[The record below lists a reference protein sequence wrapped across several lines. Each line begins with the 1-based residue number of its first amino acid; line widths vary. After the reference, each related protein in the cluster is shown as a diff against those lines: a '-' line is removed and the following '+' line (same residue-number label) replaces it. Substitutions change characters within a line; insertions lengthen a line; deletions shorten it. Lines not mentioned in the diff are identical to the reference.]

1 MIAALIVAAGQGVRM
16 GSTLRKQYLPLA
28 GRPVLAYTLE
38 AFDACARVDR
48 IILALPEAQM
58 DYCRR
63 EVLASLSLRCTP
75 LLVAGGS
82 RRQDSVSNALDAIS
96 EQEGIVLIH
105 DGVRPLVS
113 GALIEACIEG
123 ARRWDACIP
132 VVPVTDTLKQID
144 AGGAIK
150 GTIPRNA
157 LGMAQTPQAFRL
169 SLIRQAY
176 RLAHEHG
183 LEATDD
189 ASLVEQM
196 GVAVHSIP
204 GSPTNIK
211 ITTPMDLQRAEA
223 YYHSCSRAG
232 AANPIL
238 S

>member
-1 MIAALIVAAGQGVRM
+1 LQQGR
-16 GSTLRKQYLPLA
+16 GCAWGPRLRKQYLPLA
-28 GRPVLAYTLE
+28 GQPVLAHTLK
-38 AFDACARVDR
+38 AFDACALVDR
-48 IILALPEAQM
+48 IVLALPEAQM

-63 EVLASLSLRCTP
+63 EILASLSLRCTP

-82 RRQDSVSNALDAIS
+82 RRQDSVSNALDVIL

-113 GALIEACIEG
+113 DALIRACIVG
-123 ARRWDACIP
+123 AQRWDACIP

-144 AGGAIK
+144 AGSVIK

-157 LGMAQTPQAFRL
+157 LAMAQTPQAFRL
-169 SLIRQAY
+169 PLIRQAY
-176 RLAHEHG
+176 RLARECG
-183 LEATDD
+183 VEATDD

-196 GVAVHSIP
+196 GAAVHSIP

-223 YYHSCSRAG
+223 YYHSCAG
-232 AANPIL
+232 AAGLFL